1 MCIVMLLVAIG
12 LLLFYL
18 DSHLSSWHLVE
29 KLDAHSQVT
38 LAIGWEMIPAFW
50 PLILLSV
57 LLTLV
62 AVMLYQRI
70 FNKKTIGCVTCPT
83 EDNAPKN

>member
-29 KLDAHSQVT
+29 KLDAHSQIT

-62 AVMLYQRI
+62 LVMLYQRI
-70 FNKKTIGCVTCPT
+70 FHKKTLGCVTCPAD
-83 EDNAPKN
+83 EPPLKP